1 METNNVCSEPQPSTD
16 MVQVLSCIV
25 EWNPNAANKAITRYY
40 EILSHLLIRGDL
52 TNQTKTEIFQ
62 AVAAPL
68 VEKSDIDDGQRL
80 LHDAYV
86 SMAFSLLTTPD
97 LISRIGDMKSLAKI
111 VNIDVLS
118 QAILR
123 GDSRAI
129 LGDMN
134 PESRLWLLSHFIYLH
149 NLCLIQRQEPGYIRA
164 LSTILSLSANDI
176 FGRIEVSQPG
186 ALDTSNEEGDSEI
199 LRQALPEFIR
209 SQVISLVNKQ
219 SITDLLAT
227 FDS

>member
-1 METNNVCSEPQPSTD
+1 VKWNPSTT
-16 MVQVLSCIV
+16 
-25 EWNPNAANKAITRYY
+25 NKVITRYY
-40 EILSHLLIRGDL
+40 TILSDLLVREEL
-52 TNQTKTEIFQ
+52 SNQLKAKIFE
-62 AVAAPL
+62 AFTAPL
-68 VEKSDIDDGQRL
+68 VDRSDNDDGQRA

-86 SMAFSLLTTPD
+86 SMAFSFLATPD
-97 LISRIGDMKSLAKI
+97 LASRVGDMKSI
-111 VNIDVLS
+111 VDAINIDILS

-123 GDSRAI
+123 DDSSAV

-149 NLCLIQRQEPGYIRA
+149 NLCSIQRQEPGYIRA

-186 ALDTSNEEGDSEI
+186 VLDTSSEEVGGSE
-199 LRQALPEFIR
+199 LPKQALPEFIR
-209 SQVISLVNKQ
+209 NQVISLVNKQ
-219 SITDLLAT
+219 SITDLLAK